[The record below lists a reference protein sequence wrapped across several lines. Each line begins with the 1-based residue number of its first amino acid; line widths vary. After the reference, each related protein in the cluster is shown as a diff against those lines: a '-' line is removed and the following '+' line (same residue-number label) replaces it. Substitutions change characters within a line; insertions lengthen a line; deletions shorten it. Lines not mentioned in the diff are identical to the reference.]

1 MALTEKSDQQKEKT
15 TDQMASMAKFKELR
29 NSKNRPHPPVVWG
42 GRSRRLAHHKQKTEL
57 RRHSKSKANTA
68 ECQS

>member
-1 MALTEKSDQQKEKT
+1 MALTGKTDQQKENT

-29 NSKNRPHPPVVWG
+29 NSK
-42 GRSRRLAHHKQKTEL
+42 
-57 RRHSKSKANTA
+57 SKANTA